1 MGYAA
6 WLLVPAAAFYFAIAL
21 PPNPVTTVL
30 IVVTVVLQLFVWL
43 WIFVCLMRATA
54 LLLSNKPIDHDVL
67 STQALRR
74 IQPVLAVVSLQA
86 LIVLGGTLLLII
98 PGIIFWVW
106 YSLAQ
111 TAAGLDDKR
120 PVESLT
126 FSRALVQGR
135 FTQVLWRLI
144 AGPIVIG
151 LLCLRERS
159 HPGNSLARLL
169 GVDVSIIFSD
179 APPLWS
185 QIVQSIVDIFF
196 IPLFLIYT
204 VLLYQDLKSHPL
216 EKETLS
222 RKLFFIATSF
232 TAPLGVGTAKAP
244 LNPHY
249 DVRTGDRT

>member
-1 MGYAA
+1 MLTSPRDLLRATIELYRKEFWLFLGYAA

-74 IQPVLAVVSLQA
+74 IQPVLAVVFLQA

-151 LLCLRERS
+151 LLYAFVSGAILVI
-159 HPGNSLARLL
+159 LARLL

-216 EKETLS
+216 EK
-222 RKLFFIATSF
+222 
-232 TAPLGVGTAKAP
+232 
-244 LNPHY
+244 
-249 DVRTGDRT
+249 GDAVA